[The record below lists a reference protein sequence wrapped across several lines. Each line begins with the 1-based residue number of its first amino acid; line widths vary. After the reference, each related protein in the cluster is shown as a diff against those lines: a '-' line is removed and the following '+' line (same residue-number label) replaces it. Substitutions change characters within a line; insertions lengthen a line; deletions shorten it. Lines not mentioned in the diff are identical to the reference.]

1 MPYKDIKKRYENQQS
16 HRDSNFAKLWEILCS
31 SSCMDCGLSDP
42 RVLEFDHRRDKKFNV
57 SKAVGQSTRSW
68 KSIQEEINKCDI
80 VCANCHTIRTQERG
94 NYKRN
99 QAFVAQRKS
108 DTLLR

>member
-1 MPYKDIKKRYENQQS
+1 MAYRDKEKQYARQQL
-16 HRDSNFAKLWEILCS
+16 HREKNAQKLWELLS
-31 SSCMDCGLSDP
+31 KSSCKDCKNKDP
-42 RVLEFDHRRDKKFNV
+42 RVLEFDHLGDKKFNV
-57 SKAVGQSTRSW
+57 SRAVSGSTRAW
-68 KSIQEEINKCDI
+68 ETILREIEKCDI
-80 VCANCHTIRTQERG
+80 VCANCHRIRTQERG